1 MKDSFKLSCDLVRCP
16 DTSFLKLI
24 PNDRETKMAV
34 VVGGVGV
41 GGALCHCEGWGLL
54 SRLCF
59 SKMSYHLWKIDQRY
73 KKTVLHRVWIFGS
86 HRYTPSKNF
95 TEYLPLKVH

>member
-34 VVGGVGV
+34 VVGGVG
-41 GGALCHCEGWGLL
+41 
-54 SRLCF
+54 
-59 SKMSYHLWKIDQRY
+59 
-73 KKTVLHRVWIFGS
+73 T
-86 HRYTPSKNF
+86 
-95 TEYLPLKVH
+95 LPLWRVGLTKQIMFL

>member
-34 VVGGVGV
+34 VVGGVG
-41 GGALCHCEGWGLL
+41 GGAHFAPVKGGV
-54 SRLCF
+54 
-59 SKMSYHLWKIDQRY
+59 Y
-73 KKTVLHRVWIFGS
+73 
-86 HRYTPSKNF
+86 
-95 TEYLPLKVH
+95 

>member
-34 VVGGVGV
+34 VVGGA
-41 GGALCHCEGWGLL
+41 GGGGG
-54 SRLCF
+54 
-59 SKMSYHLWKIDQRY
+59 
-73 KKTVLHRVWIFGS
+73 TVLHRVWIFGS
-86 HRYTPSKNF
+86 RRYTPSKNF
-95 TEYLPLKVH
+95 TECLPRKVHQLFRQLVSLSILCC

>member
-34 VVGGVGV
+34 VVGGVG
-41 GGALCHCEGWGLL
+41 GGGG
-54 SRLCF
+54 
-59 SKMSYHLWKIDQRY
+59 
-73 KKTVLHRVWIFGS
+73 T
-86 HRYTPSKNF
+86 
-95 TEYLPLKVH
+95 LPLGRVGFTKQIMFL

>member
-1 MKDSFKLSCDLVRCP
+1 MKDSFKLSCDLIRCP

-24 PNDRETKMAV
+24 PNHSETKMAV
-34 VVGGVGV
+34 VVGGA
-41 GGALCHCEGWGLL
+41 GGALCCCEGWGLL

-73 KKTVLHRVWIFGS
+73 EKLLHRVWIFGS

-95 TEYLPLKVH
+95 TEYLPRKVH

>member
-24 PNDRETKMAV
+24 PNHRETKMAV
-34 VVGGVGV
+34 VVGGA
-41 GGALCHCEGWGLL
+41 GG
-54 SRLCF
+54 
-59 SKMSYHLWKIDQRY
+59 
-73 KKTVLHRVWIFGS
+73 TVFHRVWIFGS

-95 TEYLPLKVH
+95 TEYLPRKVHQLFRQLVSLSILYC